1 MKYILGVDGG
11 NTKTDYLLY
20 DTEGNFV
27 DGLRSGTCSH
37 EGLKDGFEGAYRVM
51 NEKITELLSRN
62 GLTVNDVEASAMGL
76 AGIDCQYQKEQIDKV
91 IDRIGL
97 KNCQAVNDGFL
108 GIKAASPNGTGACS
122 INGTG
127 TVSVCINEKNEWKQ
141 VGGIGYVAGD
151 EGGGSYLAR
160 TVVRVVFDS
169 IYRFG
174 PETALKQDVFEMY
187 NIKEEIDL
195 ASAIITKRVDSTFLI
210 KALFKRAN
218 EHDLVAMEVLKTVGE
233 NMARSTAG
241 AIVQV
246 ELPHPTYVILAGS
259 VWANATNKIMI
270 VSFIKKVNE
279 LTKRECEFIVLK
291 EPPVLGAIYWAMEL
305 ANKTQPTKE
314 QKEKIKLSMQEYQ
327 SKQQ

>member
-20 DTEGNFV
+20 DNEGNFI

-37 EGLKDGFEGAYRVM
+37 EGMKDGFEGAYRVM
-51 NEKITELLSRN
+51 NEKINELLSRN
-62 GLTVNDVEASAMGL
+62 NLSVQDVEASAMGL
-76 AGIDCQYQKEQIDKV
+76 AGIDCAYQKEQIDK
-91 IDRIGL
+91 IIERIGL

-169 IYRFG
+169 LYRFG
-174 PETALKQDVFEMY
+174 PKTSLVDDVFEMY
-187 NIKEEIDL
+187 GIKDKEEL

-218 EHDLVAMEVLKTVGE
+218 EMDLVSMDVLDKVGE

-246 ELPHPTYVILAGS
+246 DLPNPTYVVLAGS
-259 VWANATNKIMI
+259 VWANATNKNMI

-279 LTKRECEFIVLK
+279 LTKRTCEFIILK

-305 ANKTQPTKE
+305 ANGVQPTME
-314 QKEKIKLSMQEYQ
+314 QKSKIKESIKEYQ
-327 SKQQ
+327 SKQ